1 MKLGCYCAI
10 NVWGGLFLGKN
21 NDYIPI
27 IIRACPNSTNFLFLE
42 SSTNFLFLK
51 LQLLL
56 PKYLTFLKK
65 YVKIQIGLKITLTL
79 NGDDAMNEKEILP

>member
-1 MKLGCYCAI
+1 MKLGCYCVI
-10 NVWGGLFLGKN
+10 KVWGGLFLGKN

-27 IIRACPNSTNFLFLE
+27 IIRACPNSTNFLF
-42 SSTNFLFLK
+42 FK
-51 LQLLL
+51 